1 VRRHG
6 LRARVAAVTALALAG
21 ALGGAAVAFVIVFG
35 AARTHAHDAAT
46 RRRAA
51 LVADL
56 VASGQLP
63 DPLPVPPA
71 DGTLVQVLDDSG
83 RVLAASQTASRTLPL
98 VGLEALRAK
107 GSGHALPVTYAVAG
121 APLRA
126 SSVAATWQGRTV
138 YVVAATSTKDVHDAL
153 ATLRLSLALVVP
165 VAVLLGTL
173 ASWSLV
179 GATLR
184 PVEALRAAADGVT
197 DLADPAPLPVPV
209 SAGDGAGDGDEIAR
223 LAATLNRMLAR
234 LADAD
239 AGQRA
244 FLADAAH
251 ELRSPA
257 ASIRTQLEVAVA
269 HPDAQPW
276 DRTAATALAEA
287 VRLSGLLDELL
298 LLARLDADVRP
309 RTVAVDVVAVVTEVA
324 AEPRRVPVS
333 VVAAGP
339 VHAAAEADGLRRA
352 VRNLVDNAARHATA
366 AVAVTVTSVAGADV
380 EVAVADDGPGVPADA
395 AERVFDRFTRLDDS
409 RARADGGAGL
419 GLPIA
424 RALARAYGGDVR
436 LDQTVAPGARFV
448 LRLRASE

>member
-21 ALGGAAVAFVIVFG
+21 ALGGAAVAFVVVFG

-165 VAVLLGTL
+165 TAVLLGTL

-209 SAGDGAGDGDEIAR
+209 SAGDGDGDEIAR

-269 HPDAQPW
+269 HPGAQPW

-309 RTVAVDVVAVVTEVA
+309 RTVAVDVVAVVAEVA

-333 VVAAGP
+333 VVAPGP

-366 AVAVTVTSVAGADV
+366 AVTVTVTSVAGADV

-409 RARADGGAGL
+409 RTRADGGAGL

-436 LDQTVAPGARFV
+436 LDQNAAPGARFV
-448 LRLRASE
+448 LRLRATE

>member
-1 VRRHG
+1 MRSWWRG
-6 LRARVAAVTALALAG
+6 RDLRARVAAVTALALSG
-21 ALGGAAVAFVIVFG
+21 ALGASAVAFVVVFG
-35 AARTHAHDAAT
+35 ARRTHAHDLAT

-71 DGTLVQVLDDSG
+71 DATLVQVLDASG
-83 RVLAASQTASRTLPL
+83 RVLAASQTASHTLPL

-107 GSGHALPVTYAVAG
+107 GSSAVPVTYAVAG

-126 SSVAATWQGRTV
+126 TSVSATWHGRTV
-138 YVVAATSTKDVHDAL
+138 YVVAATSTADVHDAL
-153 ATLRLSLALVVP
+153 RTLRLALAIVVP
-165 VAVLLGTL
+165 LSVLLGTL

-184 PVEALRAAADGVT
+184 PVEALRTAADDVT
-197 DLADPAPLPVPV
+197 DLGDPAPLPVPP
-209 SAGDGAGDGDEIAR
+209 GGDEIAR

-244 FLADAAH
+244 FVADAAH

-257 ASIRTQLEVAVA
+257 ASIRTQLEVALA

-309 RTVAVDVVAVVTEVA
+309 RTAAVDVAAVAAEVA

-333 VVAAGP
+333 VLAADAVP
-339 VHAAAEADGLRRA
+339 VAAEADGLRRA

-366 AVAVTVTSVAGADV
+366 AVTVTVARAGDAV
-380 EVAVADDGPGVPADA
+380 EVAVADDGSGVPAEA
-395 AERVFDRFTRLDDS
+395 AERIFDRFTRLDDA
-409 RARADGGAGL
+409 RTRADGGAGL

-424 RALARAYGGDVR
+424 RALARAYGGDLT
-436 LDQTVAPGARFV
+436 LDGTAGPGARFV
-448 LRLRASE
+448 LRLPAA

>member
-1 VRRHG
+1 MRRHG

-21 ALGGAAVAFVIVFG
+21 ALGGAAVAFVVVFG

-165 VAVLLGTL
+165 TAVLLGTL

-209 SAGDGAGDGDEIAR
+209 SAGDGDGDEIAR

-269 HPDAQPW
+269 HPGAQPW

-309 RTVAVDVVAVVTEVA
+309 RTVAVDVVAVVAEVA

-333 VVAAGP
+333 VVAPGP

-366 AVAVTVTSVAGADV
+366 AVTVTVTSVAGADV

-409 RARADGGAGL
+409 RTRADGGAGL

-436 LDQTVAPGARFV
+436 LDQNAAPGARFV
-448 LRLRASE
+448 LRLRATE